1 MVAGTYSASAHPVQ
15 GAQVV
20 GRVALLLRLV
30 GQSPAGMPL
39 AQIVRESGLT
49 RPTVHRL
56 LSSLLGEGLLD
67 HDSAA
72 GTWRYGPEI
81 FVMGTVA
88 AQSYPIE
95 DLARPSLHRLA
106 EETGESAFL
115 SIRRGAE
122 TICLLR
128 EEGSF
133 PIRSFVLH
141 EGIRFPLGVASAGL
155 AIMAYLSATEVDRLL
170 VQDDS
175 FVQRWGEQHSPAA
188 IRAHIEQ
195 TRTTGYAVNPELI
208 VEGSWGM
215 GAAIFDR
222 GGRPAWALSL
232 TGIEPR
238 FRAGRQPYLG
248 QMLLDEAHKIT
259 QKLQRPIR

>member
-1 MVAGTYSASAHPVQ
+1 MTTQAQPGSPPAVQ

-30 GQSPAGMPL
+30 GQHPAGMPL

-56 LSSLLGEGLLD
+56 LTSLLGEGLLD
-67 HDSAA
+67 HDAGA

-141 EGIRFPLGVASAGL
+141 EGVRFPLGVASAGL
-155 AIMAYLSATEVDRLL
+155 AIMAYLASEEVDRLL
-170 VQDDS
+170 VQNET
-175 FVQRWGEQHSPAA
+175 FVERWGRQHSPAA

-195 TRTTGYAVNPELI
+195 TRATGYSVNPELI
-208 VEGSWGM
+208 LEGSWGM

-222 GGRPAWALSL
+222 AGRPTWALSL

-259 QKLQRPIR
+259 QKLQRPAR